1 MIRLEKVSKIYQT
14 RKGEIKALDEINL
27 HVEEGEF
34 LVARGPSGSGKTTL
48 LMTIG
53 GMLRPT
59 KEDVVIA
66 NNRIYAM
73 SIRDRAKFRA
83 ENIGFV
89 FQTFELIPYLNV
101 MENVALPAVR
111 KDHGDQAYAMELLSR
126 FRISGRERHK
136 PSELSVGERQ
146 RTAIA
151 RALFNR
157 PRIILAD
164 EPTGNLDPENAV
176 EVIEYL
182 EEFHRNGG
190 TVILATHSN
199 VAEEYAD
206 RMVHLQDGRIEE
218 GNNNQ

>member
-59 KEDVVIA
+59 KEDVVIDD
-66 NNRIYAM
+66 NRIYAM
-73 SIRDRAKFRA
+73 SKRDRAKFRA

-101 MENVALPAVR
+101 IENVALPALR
-111 KDHGDQAYAMELLSR
+111 KNHGDQEYAIELLSR
-126 FRISGRERHK
+126 FRMSGRKRHK

-164 EPTGNLDPENAV
+164 EPTGNLDAENAA
-176 EVIEYL
+176 EVTEYL

-199 VAEEYAD
+199 VAEECAD
-206 RMVHLQDGRIEE
+206 RIVHLRDGRIEE
-218 GNNNQ
+218 ENNGQ